1 MLTLKYFRHHF
12 LVQLLRNR
20 KILKKETIISK
31 LNLSIVRKIAQKRNS
46 ASLNNICLPTESFF
60 SIIHLPRIHRRV
72 MDETSSF
79 RNEDRIDRRI
89 DYLNENRNGIQ
100 LNTNIPKK
108 KKIKKAKPFSVQ
120 KRQILISEAFLKMQ
134 NKPHTATLNY
144 RRDISQILDYK

>member
-1 MLTLKYFRHHF
+1 
-12 LVQLLRNR
+12 
-20 KILKKETIISK
+20 
-31 LNLSIVRKIAQKRNS
+31 
-46 ASLNNICLPTESFF
+46 
-60 SIIHLPRIHRRV
+60 
-72 MDETSSF
+72 MDGTSSF

-134 NKPHTATLNY
+134 NKPRTKSGHIELSEGN
-144 RRDISQILDYK
+144 S